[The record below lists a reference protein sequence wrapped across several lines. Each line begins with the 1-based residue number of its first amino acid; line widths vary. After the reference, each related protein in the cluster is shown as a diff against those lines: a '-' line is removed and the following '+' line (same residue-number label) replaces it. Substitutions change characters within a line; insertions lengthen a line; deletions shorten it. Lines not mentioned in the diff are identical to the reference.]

1 MPSRFSLSYSYL
13 LNGGLIL
20 KVTRLQLHNEQW
32 VINKKALRIN
42 LKAHLFSPR
51 VYYILF
57 VAVFMTV
64 KIKHPGNSKAEPE
77 LSF

>member
-1 MPSRFSLSYSYL
+1 MPLRFSLSYSYL
-13 LNGGLIL
+13 LNEGLIL

-32 VINKKALRIN
+32 AINKKALRID
-42 LKAHLFSPR
+42 LKAYLFNPK

-57 VAVFMTV
+57 DAVFMAV
-64 KIKHPGNSKAEPE
+64 KIKHPGNCKAEPE